1 MSQENVEIVRNW
13 MDAGAGALSSGDDL
27 DALAQAAD
35 PYLTP
40 SVVYEED
47 PVWPD
52 AGTFRGRDALV
63 RRFLE
68 YRDCIHLES
77 VTRGD
82 VIDAGDLVLAQAR
95 VKMLGGDEWP
105 ALEYLWTYTVR
116 VENGRIAHLRA
127 WYDPDEA
134 ARAAGLSE

>member
-1 MSQENVEIVRNW
+1 MSEENVGLVRNW
-13 MDAGAGALSSGDDL
+13 LDSTADAFNSVQPGEGVKK
-27 DALAQAAD
+27 AAD
-35 PYLTP
+35 RYLTGD
-40 SVVYEED
+40 VVYEED

-52 AGTFRGRDALV
+52 AGTFHGRDATV

-68 YRDCIHLES
+68 YRDLVHLEN
-77 VTRGD
+77 VAPGD

-95 VKMLGGDEWP
+95 IEMLGGDEWP

-116 VENGRIAHLRA
+116 VENGRIVHLRA

>member
-1 MSQENVEIVRNW
+1 MSDDSVEVVRSW
-13 MDAGAGALSSGDDL
+13 LDSAADAFNSVESVEGLT
-27 DALAQAAD
+27 QAAD
-35 PYLTP
+35 RYFTKD
-40 SVVYEED
+40 VVYEED

-52 AGTFRGRDALV
+52 AGTFYGRDATV

-68 YRDCIHLES
+68 YRDLIHLENVAS
-77 VTRGD
+77 GD

-95 VKMLGGDEWP
+95 IEMLGGDEWE
-105 ALEYLWTYTVR
+105 ALEFLWTYTLR
-116 VENGRIAHLRA
+116 VENGQIAHLRA

>member
-1 MSQENVEIVRNW
+1 MSEENVEVVRSW
-13 MDAGAGALSSGDDL
+13 LDSTADAFNSVDSVEGVT
-27 DALAQAAD
+27 QAAGR
-35 PYLTP
+35 YLTEE
-40 SVVYEED
+40 VVYEED

-52 AGTFRGRDALV
+52 AGTFHGRDATV

-68 YRDCIHLES
+68 YRDLVHLEN
-77 VTRGD
+77 VAPGD
-82 VIDAGDLVLAQAR
+82 VIDAGDLILAQAR
-95 VKMLGGDEWP
+95 IEMLGGDEWP

-116 VENGRIAHLRA
+116 VENGQIAHLRA